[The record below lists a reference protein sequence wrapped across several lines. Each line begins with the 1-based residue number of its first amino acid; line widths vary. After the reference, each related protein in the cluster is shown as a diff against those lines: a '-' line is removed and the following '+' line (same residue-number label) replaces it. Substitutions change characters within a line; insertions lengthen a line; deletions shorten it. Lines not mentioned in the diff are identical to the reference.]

1 MYECIE
7 VCSLHVCD
15 LSSEQSEALGMARN
29 QSCDVILGL
38 QNDNFKRV
46 LGEMGSSVWCLIA
59 IEIEQG
65 E

>member
-1 MYECIE
+1 
-7 VCSLHVCD
+7 
-15 LSSEQSEALGMARN
+15 MARN